1 MNSEEREWQAQQ
13 QAIECERKGRV
24 LANEDALTTSYLPIA
39 RALRQP
45 IQVPLPA
52 DFAARVAG
60 LATRQRPLAE
70 IESTLEK
77 RLLLILGIVLG
88 IAALVVGLIY
98 GASWFAPA
106 LGRLDQLG
114 PSSLSLLFGLFAC
127 LGISALAQ
135 QLRRFADHK
144 DPSLV

>member
-24 LANEDALTTSYLPIA
+24 LANEDALTASYLPIA

-52 DFAARVAG
+52 DFAARVTR
-60 LATRQRPLAE
+60 LAMQQRSVVN
-70 IESTLEK
+70 IDSTLEK
-77 RLLLILGIVLG
+77 RLLMILGAVLG

-98 GASWFAPA
+98 GANWFAPA

-127 LGISALAQ
+127 LGVSALAQ
-135 QLRRFADHK
+135 QLRRFADRR
-144 DPSLV
+144 DPSQV

>member
-1 MNSEEREWQAQQ
+1 MNPEEREWQAQQ
-13 QAIECERKGRV
+13 RAIECERKGHV
-24 LANEDALTTSYLPIA
+24 HSEEDALTAGYLPVA

-45 IQVPLPA
+45 IRMHLPA

-60 LATRQRPLAE
+60 LAMQRRPVVE
-70 IESTLEK
+70 IESTMEQ
-77 RLLLILGIVLG
+77 RLLLILGIILG
-88 IAALVVGLIY
+88 ITAVFVGLIY

-114 PSSLSLLFGLFAC
+114 QSSLSLLFGVLGC

-135 QLRRFADHK
+135 QLSRLFDRRDS
-144 DPSLV
+144 SLV

>member
-1 MNSEEREWQAQQ
+1 MNPEEREWQAQQ
-13 QAIECERKGRV
+13 RAIECERRGHV
-24 LANEDALTTSYLPIA
+24 HADDDALASSYLPIA

-45 IQVPLPA
+45 IPMQLPA
-52 DFAARVAG
+52 DFAAKVAAM
-60 LATRQRPLAE
+60 ATQHRAVVE
-70 IESTLEK
+70 IESTLEQ

-88 IAALVVGLIY
+88 IAAVLVGLNY

-106 LGRLDQLG
+106 LGRLDYLG
-114 PSSLSLLFGLFAC
+114 QSSLSLLFGLFVC

-135 QLRRFADHK
+135 QLRRFFDRS